1 MQTRCMN
8 CMRATEQTQGLCPHC
23 GKPLQVSNEPPALD
37 VSTVLHKRYLIGA
50 VLNEGGEGYTYAAYD
65 MVEDKPVHIREFFPK
80 GVVSRADDGLTMRV
94 NPAEEPE
101 CLEWISKFI
110 ALYQKLKAMGSTNC
124 IVPCY
129 DIMDEN
135 DTVYAVIEAVSKKR
149 TLQQYLNEYFNELSW
164 KQAEFLFIPLLYGLS
179 GLNAAGIVHCGLCP
193 ENLVVDEK
201 GKVKIINFMIP
212 QAHCVGSQMR
222 HELYAGYSAPEQYMA
237 EGAIGEWTDV
247 YAFCAILYRVLTGA
261 VVPKG
266 NSRAVSDTLVPL
278 RELNPDISP
287 AVAKAILL
295 GLHPDPAKRPKTF
308 KELLHHLYNELP
320 EERVAKEPE
329 DAKAKTII
337 IPSVGKD
344 VKPTEKKERRF
355 VEERR
360 SYEKKKKP
368 KVPIA
373 LLVLLIALPVAL
385 ALFGFVYALLLGG
398 SDKPSEN
405 ISYASGVTP
414 LPSDDSQSESED
426 SEPQSTESDESSSTG
441 IEVENFIGKFYDDI
455 ENNAVYS
462 SLYHFTA
469 VFKYDDTVEKG
480 KIIKQSIEEGTIVP
494 KGEDIEF
501 TVSKGSRY
509 YVVPSMNDGLGRRR
523 TVKDYTAELDAAG
536 ISYTIEEKETAD
548 YQSGKV
554 AELSVKEG
562 SKIDLENPTKITIYQ
577 AVTPVLDS
585 SDIFGSSSDSS
596 EDDSPDTILGGE

>member
-8 CMRATEQTQGLCPHC
+8 CMHATEQTQGLCPHC

-50 VLNEGGEGYTYAAYD
+50 VLNAGGEGYTYAAYD
-65 MVEDKPVHIREFFPK
+65 MFEDKPVHIREFFPN
-80 GVVSRADDGLTMRV
+80 GIVNRADDGLTMRV
-94 NPAEEPE
+94 DPADQPE

-110 ALYQKLKAMGSTNC
+110 ALYQKLKSMGSTSC
-124 IVPCY
+124 IVPCC
-129 DIMDEN
+129 DIFDEN
-135 DTVYAVIEAVSKKR
+135 DTVYAVIAAVSQKR
-149 TLQQYLNEYFNELSW
+149 TLQQYLNDYFNELSW

-179 GLNAAGIVHCGLCP
+179 GLNTAGIVHCGLCP
-193 ENLVVDEK
+193 DNLVVDEK
-201 GKVKIINFMIP
+201 GRVKIINFTIP
-212 QAHCVGSQMR
+212 QARCVGSQMR
-222 HELYAGYSAPEQYMA
+222 HELYAGYSAPEQYVA

-247 YAFCAILYRVLTGA
+247 YAFCAVLYRVLTGA

-287 AVAKAILL
+287 TVAKAILL

-320 EERVAKEPE
+320 EERVAKDPE
-329 DAKAKTII
+329 DAKAKTIV

-344 VKPTEKKERRF
+344 VKSPEKKERRF

-360 SYEKKKKP
+360 SYETKKKP

-398 SDKPSEN
+398 SETPSEN

-414 LPSDDSQSESED
+414 LPSTDSQSESEPSDLSGTD
-426 SEPQSTESDESSSTG
+426 SSDETSAG

-462 SLYHFTA
+462 SLYHFSA
-469 VFKYDDTVEKG
+469 IYQYNDTVEKG

-501 TVSKGSRY
+501 TVSKGSQY
-509 YVVPSMNDGLGRRR
+509 FAVPSMTDGLGRRR
-523 TVKDYTAELDAAG
+523 TVKDYVAELDAAG
-536 ISYTIEEKETAD
+536 IVYVIEDKETSE

-554 AELSVKEG
+554 ADLSVKEG
-562 SKIDLENPTKITIYQ
+562 TKIDLENPIKITVYRATEPQ
-577 AVTPVLDS
+577 LNPDDV
-585 SDIFGSSSDSS
+585 FGSSSESS
-596 EDDSPDTILGGE
+596 EEESSETILGGE